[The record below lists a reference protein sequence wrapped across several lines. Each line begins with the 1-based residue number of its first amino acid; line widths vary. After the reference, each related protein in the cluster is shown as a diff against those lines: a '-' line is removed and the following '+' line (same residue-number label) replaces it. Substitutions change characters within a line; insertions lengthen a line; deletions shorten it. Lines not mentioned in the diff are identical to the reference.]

1 LSDFSP
7 ATIPNAGE
15 FSGGDKPRPYLSGE
29 APFVVAGFI
38 PAWIGPNVEII
49 AQIGNKP
56 ISYQL
61 I

>member
-1 LSDFSP
+1 MIVPRLGDFSP
-7 ATIPNAGE
+7 AIMPNAGE

-38 PAWIGPNVEII
+38 P
-49 AQIGNKP
+49 
-56 ISYQL
+56 ISAKLFSPFYY